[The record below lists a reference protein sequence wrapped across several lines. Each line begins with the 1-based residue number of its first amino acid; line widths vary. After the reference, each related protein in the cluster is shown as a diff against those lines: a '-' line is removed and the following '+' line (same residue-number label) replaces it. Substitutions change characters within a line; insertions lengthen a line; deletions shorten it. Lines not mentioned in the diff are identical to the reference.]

1 MRIGVPKETAAGEHR
16 VALVPEVVSKL
27 KAKGLDV
34 VVQSGAGEDALLTD
48 AAYIAAGAE
57 ITPDAAKVWGSDVV
71 VTIAPPDPQ
80 AIRGLGSGS
89 ILIGFLAP
97 LTSPQTTRALAEAK
111 ATAFAMEAIP
121 RISRAQ
127 AMDALSSQANV
138 AGYRA
143 ALLGAEEMGRF
154 YPMLMTAAG
163 TIPPAKVLVL
173 GVGVA
178 GLQALATAKR
188 LGARTTGYDV
198 RPEVAEQVESLGAQW
213 LDLGIEAS
221 GEGGYAR
228 ELTEQ
233 ERAQQQ
239 QALTDAIKGFDVVI
253 TTALVPGRPAPR
265 LVTAEAVEG
274 MKPGS
279 VIVDL
284 AGEAGGNCE
293 LTEPGQT
300 TVKHDV
306 KIVSPLNLPAGMAE
320 HSSQLFARN
329 VQALLD
335 LFVGE
340 DGELQLDF
348 DDEIVKGACIMR
360 DGEIVNPGSESGSG
374 GLMILAS
381 TLTTN
386 LAILVLAGFIGFVV
400 ISKVPNTLH
409 TPLMSGTN
417 AIHGIV
423 LLGGLLVVG
432 ASGNGTFNK
441 VILVIAIAFGTIN
454 VVGGFLVTDRMLEMF
469 KSKPKSAGR
478 GRQGKASRERASA
491 GNVLP
496 AGPEL
501 PGRPLHRRLR
511 AVHPGAARALG
522 PDDRGTGQPHRGR
535 RHDDRSDRHAS
546 EPGRGQLGADR
557 DRRGARHRR
566 RHPGAHAR

>member
-1 MRIGVPKETAAGEHR
+1 MGSDTFSHLMRIGVPKETAAGEHR

-27 KAKGLDV
+27 GAKGLDV
-34 VVQSGAGEDALLTD
+34 VVQSGAGADALLTD
-48 AAYIAAGAE
+48 AAFTDAGAK
-57 ITPDAAKVWGSDVV
+57 ISSDAAEVWGCDVV
-71 VTIAPPDPQ
+71 VTIAPPDPE

-97 LTSPQTTRALAEAK
+97 LTSPQTTRALADAK

-143 ALLGAEEMGRF
+143 ALLGAQHIGRF
-154 YPMLMTAAG
+154 FPMLMTAAG

-228 ELTEQ
+228 ELTED

-300 TVKHDV
+300 AVKHDV

-340 DGELQLDF
+340 DGALQLDF
-348 DDEIVKGACIMR
+348 DDEIVKGACVVR
-360 DGEIVNPGSESGSG
+360 DGEIV
-374 GLMILAS
+374 
-381 TLTTN
+381 
-386 LAILVLAGFIGFVV
+386 
-400 ISKVPNTLH
+400 
-409 TPLMSGTN
+409 
-417 AIHGIV
+417 
-423 LLGGLLVVG
+423 
-432 ASGNGTFNK
+432 
-441 VILVIAIAFGTIN
+441 
-454 VVGGFLVTDRMLEMF
+454 
-469 KSKPKSAGR
+469 
-478 GRQGKASRERASA
+478 
-491 GNVLP
+491 
-496 AGPEL
+496 
-501 PGRPLHRRLR
+501 
-511 AVHPGAARALG
+511 HPGAKAAVE
-522 PDDRGTGQPHRGR
+522 
-535 RHDDRSDRHAS
+535 AN
-546 EPGRGQLGADR
+546 A
-557 DRRGARHRR
+557 
-566 RHPGAHAR
+566 

>member
-1 MRIGVPKETAAGEHR
+1 MRIGVPRENTSGEHR

-34 VVQSGAGEDALLTD
+34 VIQSGAGADALLSDAAFTD
-48 AAYIAAGAE
+48 AGAQV
-57 ITPDAAKVWGSDVV
+57 TDDAAEVWKSDVV

-80 AIRGLGSGS
+80 AIRGLGAGS

-97 LTSPQTTRALAEAK
+97 LTSPQTTRALADAK

-127 AMDALSSQANV
+127 SMDALSSQSNV

-143 ALLGAEEMGRF
+143 ALLGAEEIGRF

-198 RPEVAEQVESLGAQW
+198 RPEVAEQVQSLGAMW
-213 LDLGIEAS
+213 LDLGLEAS

-228 ELTEQ
+228 ELTDE
-233 ERAQQQ
+233 ERARQQ

-253 TTALVPGRPAPR
+253 TTALVPGRPAPK
-265 LVTAEAVEG
+265 LVTKEAVEG

-300 TVKHDV
+300 VVRHDV
-306 KIVSPLNLPAGMAE
+306 KIVSPLNLPAQMAE

-329 VQALLD
+329 VQALLE

-340 DGELQLDF
+340 DGSLKLDF
-348 DDEIVKGACIMR
+348 DDEIVKGACVVR
-360 DGEIVNPGSESGSG
+360 DGEIVNPGAKKAVDEAASAAGVVASSPDAAGSG
-374 GLMILAS
+374 G
-381 TLTTN
+381 
-386 LAILVLAGFIGFVV
+386 
-400 ISKVPNTLH
+400 
-409 TPLMSGTN
+409 
-417 AIHGIV
+417 
-423 LLGGLLVVG
+423 G
-432 ASGNGTFNK
+432 A
-441 VILVIAIAFGTIN
+441 
-454 VVGGFLVTDRMLEMF
+454 
-469 KSKPKSAGR
+469 
-478 GRQGKASRERASA
+478 
-491 GNVLP
+491 
-496 AGPEL
+496 
-501 PGRPLHRRLR
+501 
-511 AVHPGAARALG
+511 
-522 PDDRGTGQPHRGR
+522 
-535 RHDDRSDRHAS
+535 
-546 EPGRGQLGADR
+546 
-557 DRRGARHRR
+557 
-566 RHPGAHAR
+566 